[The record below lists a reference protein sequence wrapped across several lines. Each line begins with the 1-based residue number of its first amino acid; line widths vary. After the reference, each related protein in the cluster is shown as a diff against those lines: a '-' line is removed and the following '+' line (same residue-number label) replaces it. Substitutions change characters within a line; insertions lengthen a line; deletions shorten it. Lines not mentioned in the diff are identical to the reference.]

1 MGKTKTSAS
10 SEKLSSSSSVRLL
23 RIYWLISE
31 WQTVLVE
38 FVETFSQTMLL
49 SRLTEEFSSEEL
61 MVVRPGNRL
70 SVMPV
75 SKAVALKILAIKTS

>member
-1 MGKTKTSAS
+1 M
-10 SEKLSSSSSVRLL
+10 RLL